1 MGLRDIFQIL
11 VLFVIFIAFFIWI
24 IYLIGSIKLKNR
36 IKGSTVKLK
45 NNENV
50 SFIDRIVNYYIKSRE
65 KLVKSLI
72 PKKKYIEKKKDIKE
86 LYNLVDSIYSS
97 FIALV
102 LYFGFSIFY
111 LHKPSFL
118 VIVLVLIVGFLIPG
132 IIKQIRFELDKKN
145 IDKNLLK
152 AIILINNDINAGKT
166 IKESI
171 KDTSLRLEGAIKV
184 EFTKVIDDL
193 DHGLSLEV
201 AFKRM
206 QDRCKVDDVV
216 YLATTLTILSKT
228 GGNIKLVFTYLEKLF
243 RTRKSLD
250 RELKVATA
258 SSNFVFMVLSVLPI
272 IVIFGMY
279 IMYDNFIGLFISSP
293 LGILLGISIITLY
306 IVYVY
311 TIRKVIKIEKY

>member
-1 MGLRDIFQIL
+1 MGLRDIFQVL
-11 VLFVIFIAFFIWI
+11 VLFVIFIAFIVWI
-24 IYLIGSIKLKNR
+24 FYLVGSIKLKNR
-36 IKGSTVKLK
+36 IKGSTIKLK
-45 NNENV
+45 TNENV
-50 SFIDRIVNYYIKSRE
+50 SFIDKIVNHYIKSRE
-65 KLVKSLI
+65 KLVKDLI
-72 PKKKYIEKKKDIKE
+72 PKKKYVEKKKEIKE

-97 FIALV
+97 FIGLV
-102 LYFGFSIFY
+102 LYFGFCIFY

-118 VIVLVLIVGFLIPG
+118 IIILVLLVGFIVPG
-132 IIKQIRFELDKKN
+132 IIKQIKLEIDKKN

-152 AIILINNDINAGKT
+152 AIILINNDINSGKT

-171 KDTSLRLEGAIKV
+171 KDTSLRLDGAIKV

-243 RTRKSLD
+243 RTRRSLD
-250 RELKVATA
+250 SELKVATA
-258 SSNFVFMVLSVLPI
+258 SSNFVFIVLSILPI
-272 IVIFGMY
+272 IIVFGMY
-279 IMYDNFIGLFISSP
+279 IMYENFIGLFVNSP

-306 IVYVY
+306 IIYVY
-311 TIRKVIKIEKY
+311 TIRKIIKIEKY

>member
-1 MGLRDIFQIL
+1 M
-11 VLFVIFIAFFIWI
+11 
-24 IYLIGSIKLKNR
+24 
-36 IKGSTVKLK
+36 
-45 NNENV
+45 
-50 SFIDRIVNYYIKSRE
+50 KSRFLSNLLIL
-65 KLVKSLI
+65 LVCVPLLFKG
-72 PKKKYIEKKKDIKE
+72 ET
-86 LYNLVDSIYSS
+86 
-97 FIALV
+97 FFAA
-102 LYFGFSIFY
+102 
-111 LHKPSFL
+111 
-118 VIVLVLIVGFLIPG
+118 LVLIVGFLIPG

-171 KDTSLRLEGAIKV
+171 KDTSLRLDGAIKV

-293 LGILLGISIITLY
+293 LGILLGIFIPDIFEGSDYLTSAIQGLALGWAATGGYECVKNLL
-306 IVYVY
+306 
-311 TIRKVIKIEKY
+311 KNKED